1 MVDDAETQGLYRQLG
16 ASIARE
22 RRKKGLSQE
31 VLAAKLQLTRTS
43 VTNIEN
49 GRQHVQIHTLYA
61 VANVFGISLA
71 DLLPT
76 AAVLQEM
83 KASRRMSI
91 TNEQWLEQL
100 NVPVR
105 KSGGSNE

>member
-1 MVDDAETQGLYRQLG
+1 MLDDAETQGLYRQLG
-16 ASIARE
+16 STIAKE

-31 VLAAKLQLTRTS
+31 GLAAKLQLTRTS

-61 VANVFGISLA
+61 VADVFGISLA

-76 AAVLQEM
+76 AGALQEV
-83 KASRRMSI
+83 KASRRMSV

-105 KSGGSNE
+105 KAGGSNE

>member
-1 MVDDAETQGLYRQLG
+1 MQDVAETQGLYRQLG
-16 ASIARE
+16 ASIARV

-31 VLAAKLQLTRTS
+31 SLAGKLQLTRTS

-61 VANVFGISLA
+61 IAKVFEISLT

-76 AAVLQEM
+76 AAALQEV
-83 KASRRMSI
+83 KANRRMNV
-91 TNEQWLEQL
+91 TNEQWLEHL

-105 KSGGSNE
+105 RSGGSNE